1 MNMWRVVCTCGLL
14 AALGCGAAE
23 PRGEVEGVVR
33 CNGKPLTDVVV
44 VFVPDADQGTR
55 GARALGQTDAEG
67 RYRLRGEDRRAGA
80 AAGTH
85 RVVIEDLAVYAAPRQ
100 PDGTLLRKPA
110 PRFPPQYGDPLRTPL
125 RKQVQTGSQVIDLEL
140 PGP

>member
-1 MNMWRVVCTCGLL
+1 MSTRRVVLCCGLL
-14 AALGCGAAE
+14 AVLGCGAE
-23 PRGEVEGVVR
+23 PPRGEVEGVVR
-33 CNGKPLTDVVV
+33 CNCKPLADVVV

-55 GARALGQTDAEG
+55 GARALAQTDAEG
-67 RYRLRGEDRRAGA
+67 RYRLQGEDRRAGA
-80 AAGTH
+80 AAGAH

-110 PRFPPQYGDPLRTPL
+110 PRFPPQYSDPLRTPL
-125 RKQVQTGSQVIDLEL
+125 RKQVHPGPQVIDLDL